1 MLSPSRIP
9 TRDETQE
16 ISESETPSPA
26 RRTKHHPSERVASG
40 PAEPV
45 LALRS
50 VCFHAAVHSFA
61 APSLPARLCCE
72 DVKGLL
78 VAEAFQA
85 ESAWVA
91 AGLSRAPSDPYVAA
105 PKMRGGIVAAWED
118 LLAHSF
124 DTFLL

>member
-1 MLSPSRIP
+1 ML
-9 TRDETQE
+9 
-16 ISESETPSPA
+16 
-26 RRTKHHPSERVASG
+26 
-40 PAEPV
+40 V
-45 LALRS
+45 LRLVR
-50 VCFHAAVHSFA
+50 FHAASHSFA
-61 APSLPARLCCE
+61 APSLPAWLCCE

-91 AGLSRAPSDPYVAA
+91 TGLRRVPCDPYVAA
-105 PKMRGGIVAAWED
+105 PGMRGGLVAAWED